1 MKDSEASSV
10 SGSGQDE
17 HRATPALGT
26 SSAAGNSWSKWLSPR
41 RWPFWVC
48 LVFLIYT
55 LGGFYGAPRL
65 LERMATKKVAE
76 LGRTLSFGEIRVNPF
91 LLTLQMKDTEM
102 RDTDGTL
109 LFSYDD
115 YFFNLQASSL
125 FRWAWTFKEIRLAGL
140 QLNWERFAPGDDR
153 FGRLIDSFPVAEK
166 AEAETEARPL
176 PRLVIEKLQVSN
188 AGILLTD
195 HLEYGTF
202 GVTLG
207 PIDAEVSHLTTLP
220 DESGQQQVR
229 IHTASGGEIAW
240 QGSLQ
245 LAPLQSAGNVTVQG
259 RILKDFDHYLRLFTT
274 ARVTGDHLEWGF
286 NYRVEQMPGQD
297 LSARVDDFHASF
309 DGWKVY
315 LPDEPDPLIDLP
327 VLQVNGASL
336 RWPQQELDIA
346 SVELQGARLN
356 LDASAEGSLNL
367 DRLLAD
373 FAGEKTGAD
382 ASPAR
387 ASTGT
392 AAWHVQLARLSL
404 EQAAVRYRD
413 ASTDPIAEVGLQD
426 ISLEVA
432 GIDNQ
437 PGTRLPVQAAFALAS
452 GGSGRFEG
460 EAVVLPEFSTSG
472 RFGLDSLQ
480 LQLAQPWVNRLARVT
495 LNSGGLTLNGEVVA
509 GPDQPGAFRGLVE
522 VAGLEISDQR
532 QQEKLLAWQQLAIE
546 RVEVDLAAN
555 SIHTSELKFD
565 QPYGR
570 LQIAR
575 DKTTNLDGL
584 MVESEKAETAEPTGD
599 DSAAPLAI
607 TIAGF
612 RISDAG
618 LDFSDLSLPL
628 PFAAAIRSLDGTI
641 STLATNSEEPARV
654 DLEGQVNE
662 FGLARIGGSLNAWDP
677 TGYTDIQMTFRNLE
691 MERITPYT
699 IEFAGWEIDS
709 GRMDLQLDY
718 KINKGQL
725 LGANDIVIREM
736 TVGDKVENASGTSL
750 PLKFAVALLKDSNGV
765 IDVDL
770 PVAGDLNDPTF
781 KISGIVWRA
790 IGNLLTKVV
799 TAPFRLL
806 GSLVGVDSE
815 DFGTLRFSA
824 GKAEI
829 SPPDRESLLKLA
841 EAMRQRP
848 ELKLEV
854 AGTYSGE
861 VDTRALQTQQAEQ
874 RLATAVSELQVS
886 ASELTTSQRRQV
898 MEQLLATSMT
908 AEDFVAL
915 QQQYSSI
922 PDGEDPEK
930 AQPVLDETAY
940 LEALRQKLIAA
951 EPVGDAEL
959 TALAQARA
967 DAVMAAL
974 AGENADNALP
984 VTRLEAVA
992 VVADDSDEVPLELK
1006 VEAAS
1011 E

>member
-1 MKDSEASSV
+1 MNDPDGKAVRQS
-10 SGSGQDE
+10 
-17 HRATPALGT
+17 ALKLWVT
-26 SSAAGNSWSKWLSPR
+26 PR
-41 RWPFWVC
+41 RWPFWIC
-48 LVFLIYT
+48 LVFLLYT
-55 LGGFYGAPRL
+55 LGGFLGVPWL
-65 LERMATKKVAE
+65 LERVATKKVAE
-76 LGRTLSFGEIRVNPF
+76 LGRTLSFGEIKANPF
-91 LLTLQMKDTEM
+91 LLTLQMKNTEM

-125 FRWAWTFKEIRLAGL
+125 FRWAWTFREIRLAGL

-153 FGRLIDSFPVAEK
+153 FGRLIDSFPVAEN
-166 AEAETEARPL
+166 AEPEPEARPL
-176 PRLVIEKLQVSN
+176 PRLVIEKLQVIN
-188 AGILLTD
+188 AGMLVTD
-195 HLEYGTF
+195 HLEHGTF

-245 LAPLQSAGNVTVQG
+245 LAPLQSAGNVTVKG

-274 ARVTGDHLEWGF
+274 ARVTGDNLEWGF
-286 NYRVEQMPGQD
+286 NYRVEQVPGQA
-297 LSARVDDFHASF
+297 LSARVDDFHANF

-327 VLQVNGASL
+327 MLRVNGASL

-346 SVELQGARLN
+346 SVELQGVRLN
-356 LDASAEGSLNL
+356 LDAAADGTLNL

-373 FAGEKTGAD
+373 FAGDDTGDDTGDETGTDTSPAP
-382 ASPAR
+382 ASPGV
-387 ASTGT
+387 ST
-392 AAWHVQLARLSL
+392 WQVKLARFSL

-413 ASTDPIAEVGLQD
+413 ASTDPVAEVGLQD

-452 GGSGRFEG
+452 GGAGRFDG

-472 RFGLDSLQ
+472 RFDLDSLQ
-480 LQLAQPWVNRLARVT
+480 LPLAQPWVNRLARVT
-495 LNSGGLTLNGEVVA
+495 LNSGSLTVNGEVVA

-584 MVESEKAETAEPTGD
+584 MVESAEAEAAEPAAVE
-599 DSAAPLAI
+599 SAAPPAI

-628 PFAAAIRSLDGTI
+628 PFAAAIRSLDGTV
-641 STLATNSEEPARV
+641 STLATNSEEPARM

-699 IEFAGWEIDS
+699 IEFAGWEIDA

-736 TVGDKVENASGTSL
+736 TVGDKVKNATGTSL

-770 PVAGDLNDPTF
+770 PVEGDLNDPSF
-781 KISGIVWRA
+781 RIGGIVWKA
-790 IGNLLTKVV
+790 IGNLLAKIV

-824 GKAEI
+824 GEAEI

-854 AGTYSGE
+854 AGTYARE
-861 VDTRALQTQQAEQ
+861 VDTLALQTKQAEQ
-874 RLATAVSELQVS
+874 RLATAVSELQGS
-886 ASELTTSQRRQV
+886 ASELTTDQRRQV
-898 MEQLLATSMT
+898 MEQLLASSLT
-908 AEDFVAL
+908 AEDLLAL
-915 QQQYSSI
+915 QQQHSSI
-922 PDGEDPEK
+922 PEGEDPEK

-940 LEALRQKLIAA
+940 LETLRQKLVAA
-951 EPVGDAEL
+951 EPVGETELRGLAE
-959 TALAQARA
+959 ARA
-967 DAVMAAL
+967 DAVTAML
-974 AGENADNALP
+974 AGENAENPLP
-984 VTRLEAVA
+984 VGRLEVVA
-992 VVADDSDEVPLELK
+992 VDADENDEVPLELK